1 MDDLHDSKREAFRR
15 EVDYLNRVL
24 GVRILALLEDPA
36 VTDIIRNSD
45 GNLWVTRAGVGTQCV
60 GTMDTGQ
67 AESLIASVAATMSL
81 EARRSSPLV
90 QGELITDGSRFQGI
104 MAPCSLSGSFAI
116 RKPARLVYSLQDY
129 VAQGALSE
137 RACALLEAA
146 IVRRRNILVVGG
158 TGAGKT
164 TFLNALI
171 KAASE
176 LTPTHRFL
184 IIEDTRE
191 LQCVAPNK
199 EMLRTS
205 PPDVTQQD
213 LLRATLRMFPDRII
227 VGEVRGPE
235 ALDMLEAWNT
245 GHDGGFGTI
254 HSNITTPR
262 AALTRLEFLV
272 SRATSAPAQGLIA
285 ESVNLIV
292 CVERQADDRRAVS
305 QIVAV
310 EGFDGAS
317 YRLQPQDIHA

>member
-1 MDDLHDSKREAFRR
+1 MDDLHDAKREAFRR

-24 GVRILALLEDPA
+24 GARIMALLDDPA

-45 GNLWVTRAGVGTQCV
+45 GNLWVTRAGAGTQCV

-146 IVRRRNILVVGG
+146 ILRRRNILVVGG
-158 TGAGKT
+158 TGTGKT

-272 SRATSAPAQGLIA
+272 SRATPAPAQGLIA

-292 CVERQADDRRAVS
+292 CVERQAEDRRAVS

-310 EGFDGAS
+310 EGFDGAN

>member
-1 MDDLHDSKREAFRR
+1 MGELYDAKREAFRR

-24 GVRILALLEDPA
+24 GSRILALLEDPA

-45 GNLWVTRAGVGTQCV
+45 GKLWVTRAGAGTRCV
-60 GTMDTGQ
+60 GTMDAGQ

-129 VAQGALSE
+129 VAQGALTD

-146 IVRRRNILVVGG
+146 ILRRRNILVVGG

-205 PPDVTQQD
+205 HPDVTQQD

-310 EGFDGAS
+310 DGFDGAN
-317 YRLQPQDIHA
+317 YRLQPQEIHA